1 MDQTMNRRTFT
12 TTALSTA
19 ALGTLRAADAA
30 NNKVRIA
37 VCGLGRGMGHVSALL
52 KCENVEV
59 AYLCELDEGRMS
71 KGVEMVQKISGK
83 APQTFT
89 DFRKLLEQKDLDAV
103 TFALPNHWHAPATI
117 LACAAGKHV
126 YVEKPGS
133 HNANEG
139 ELMVQAARK
148 AQRVVMMGNQRRSY
162 PFVREAMQRLREGVI
177 GKVTYGRSSYNNTRK
192 ITGAG
197 DQKPGAHVDLDLW
210 QGPAPLRDDVAK
222 YVHYDWHWKW
232 NWGGGELA
240 NNGPHGL
247 DLVRWGLGAEYPLTI
262 AYVGGRYHFDDTQET
277 PDSGVVTFDFGKNG
291 AAWDCSSCNPRAHDK
306 PEFVEFYGDGGCL
319 TISGGSGYTIYDM
332 KGKEVEKQSGPAS
345 DVLHFQNFID
355 SILGKAKPNSEI
367 EEGQKSTLLC
377 HLGNIAWRSG
387 RTIHFDPMTKKI
399 VGDDEAVK
407 LYWGREYR
415 PGWEPKV

>member
-1 MDQTMNRRTFT
+1 MNRRYFT
-12 TTALSTA
+12 TTAVA
-19 ALGTLRAADAA
+19 ASAAAFTSRSHAA
-30 NNKVRIA
+30 GKDKVRIA

-52 KCENVEV
+52 KCPDAEI
-59 AYLCELDEGRMS
+59 AYLCELDENRLS
-71 KGVEMVQKISGK
+71 KGVQTIQTAGGK
-83 APQTFT
+83 APQTAT
-89 DFRKLLEQKDLDAV
+89 DFRKILEDKTVDAI

-133 HNANEG
+133 HNAHEG
-139 ELMVQAARK
+139 EMMVQAARK
-148 AQRVVMMGNQRRSY
+148 HQRIVQMGNQRRSY
-162 PFVREAMQRLREGVI
+162 SMVREAMQRLHEGVI
-177 GKVTYGRSSYNNTRK
+177 GKVTFARSTYNNSRK
-192 ITGAG
+192 AIGEGA
-197 DQKPGAHVDLDLW
+197 QKPGANVDLDMW

-222 YVHYDWHWKW
+222 YVHYDWHWRW

-247 DLVRWGLGAEYPLTI
+247 DLVRWAVGAEYPIRVTSNG
-262 AYVGGRYHFDDTQET
+262 ARYHFDDTQET
-277 PDSGVVTFDFGKNG
+277 PDSNIVAFDFGKNG
-291 AAWDCSSCNPRAHDK
+291 ASWDGSSCHARAFDK
-306 PEFVEFYGDGGCL
+306 PPFVEVYGE
-319 TISGGSGYTIYDM
+319 GGSLIITGGNGYNIYDE
-332 KGKEVEKQSGPAS
+332 KGKEVDKKSEAGS
-345 DVLHFQNFID
+345 DVTHFQNFID
-355 SILGKAKPNSEI
+355 AIKGTAKPNSEI

-387 RTIHFDPMTKKI
+387 RTIHFDPKTRKI